1 MRVDRVLDTNFLIA
15 RWREGE
21 GGLASVWLKANA
33 NLILG
38 IPWIVKAE
46 FLRGAEIAGHDRQ
59 AIRDFLKH
67 FPTVWLDEDTL
78 EIYASLYSTLKK
90 RNELIGPNDLWI
102 AASAL
107 QNSVPL
113 VSKNKIEFQRV
124 PGLHLESY

>member
-21 GGLASVWLKANA
+21 GGPASIWLKANA

-59 AIRDFLKH
+59 AIRDFLKR
-67 FPTVWLDEDTL
+67 FPTLWPEEDTL

-90 RNELIGPNDLWI
+90 RNELIGPNDIWI

-107 QNSVPL
+107 QKSAPL
-113 VSKNKIEFQRV
+113 VSKDKLEFQRV
-124 PGLHLESY
+124 PGLSLESY